1 MTFSALVEER
11 TRLQEAAAK
20 IDAELKAIEAHIN
33 TILGPRFNEVRE
45 ATGKLT
51 GTATV
56 LMDGFEVKQTVA
68 KKVTWD
74 QEILDEIVTKIS
86 DSGDDPR
93 RWIKVEY
100 KVGEREYKAWPA
112 PVKAVF
118 DPARTVTQGN
128 ARIDI
133 KEATL

>member
-1 MTFSALVEER
+1 MMLPQLVEQRER
-11 TRLQEAAAK
+11 LMEAAAK
-20 IDAELKAIEAHIN
+20 IDAELKAIDDHIN
-33 TILGPRFNEVRE
+33 ATLGPRINEVRE

-51 GTATV
+51 GTVTV
-56 LMDGFEVKQTVA
+56 LIDGFEVKQTVA

-74 QEILDEIVTKIS
+74 QAKMEEIINKIAS
-86 DSGDDPR
+86 AGDDPKQ
-93 RWIKVEY
+93 WVKVEY

-118 DPARTVTQGN
+118 DPARTVTPGS

-133 KEATL
+133 KEATV

>member
-1 MTFSALVEER
+1 MLPQLVEQRER
-11 TRLQEAAAK
+11 LMEAAAK
-20 IDAELKAIEAHIN
+20 IDAELKAIDDHIN
-33 TILGPRFNEVRE
+33 ATLGPRINEVRE

-51 GTATV
+51 GTVTV
-56 LMDGFEVKQTVA
+56 LIDGFEVKQTVA

-74 QEILDEIVTKIS
+74 QAKMEEIINKIAS
-86 DSGDDPR
+86 AGDDPKQ
-93 RWIKVEY
+93 WVKVEY

-118 DPARTVTQGN
+118 DPARTVTPGS

-133 KEATL
+133 KEATV

>member
-1 MTFSALVEER
+1 MTFTELVEER
-11 TRLQEAAAK
+11 ARLQEAAAK
-20 IDAELKAIEAHIN
+20 IDVDLKTIEAHIN
-33 TILGPRFNEVRE
+33 AILGPRFQEIRE
-45 ATGKLT
+45 TTGKLT
-51 GTATV
+51 GTTAV

-74 QEILDEIVTKIS
+74 QTKMEEIISKIAS
-86 DSGDDPR
+86 AGDDPKQ
-93 RWIKVEY
+93 WVKVEY

-118 DPARTVTQGN
+118 DPARTVTPGS